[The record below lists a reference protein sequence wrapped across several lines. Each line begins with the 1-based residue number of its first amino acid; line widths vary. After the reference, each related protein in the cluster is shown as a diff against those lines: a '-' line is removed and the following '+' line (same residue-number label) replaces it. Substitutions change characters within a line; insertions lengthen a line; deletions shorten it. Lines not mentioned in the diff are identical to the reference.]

1 MVFDYNEIIKK
12 YGNWYRLKKAIEN
25 KEIFKLNNGLYS
37 SSEKVKEIDII
48 VKKYNNP
55 IFTFKSAFYYYGIS
69 DVVPDRYYIASNR
82 NGAKYNDSTIKQI
95 FMDNNILHLG
105 VISFEYLGTRINIY
119 SKERLLIELIR
130 YKFDI
135 SYDYYKEIINYYR
148 RIINEINFQGIIDIL
163 NDFPKKD
170 MILKI
175 IQEEVM

>member
-25 KEIFKLNNGLYS
+25 KEIFKLDNGLYS

-148 RIINEINFQGIIDIL
+148 RIINEINFQEIIDIL
-163 NDFPKKD
+163 NNFPKKD